1 MVIHVL
7 LALPRNLMAQGIES
21 YLRQQPSIQ
30 LSIAATDEPDAMPV
44 TQGESIDVVLLALD
58 SFQSV
63 SLQRV
68 SGWRHRLHQ
77 ARVVVLGQFRQP
89 TDVIGTLDAGA
100 TACLSV
106 DGRLSDVLQAIEAA
120 PLDRH
125 HFCQSVSRLM
135 LQGVRQRQQGS
146 RDPHGLGLRE
156 EEVLRLIADGF
167 SSKQIARQ
175 LDIAP
180 STVDVHRRNIMRK
193 VGLHKVADL
202 TRFAIRH
209 HMVSL

>member
-1 MVIHVL
+1 MVIRVL
-7 LALPRNLMAQGIES
+7 LALPRNLMAQGIEG
-21 YLRQQPSIQ
+21 YLRQQPSLQ
-30 LSIAATDEPDAMPV
+30 VSIASGGYDQQRHTPADA
-44 TQGESIDVVLLALD
+44 IDVVLIAVD
-58 SFQSV
+58 AFQAA
-63 SLQRV
+63 SLQAV
-68 SGWRHRLHQ
+68 SVWRARLHN
-77 ARVVVLGQFRQP
+77 ARVVVLGQFRQAC
-89 TDVIGTLDAGA
+89 DVIATLDAGA

-106 DGRLSDVLQAIEAA
+106 EGRLSDVLEAIESA
-120 PLDRH
+120 PQDRH

-135 LQGVRQRQQGS
+135 LQGVRQRQQRRS
-146 RDPHGLGLRE
+146 EEHGLGMRE
-156 EEVLRLIADGF
+156 EEVLRLIADGY

-209 HMVSL
+209 HMVSI

>member
-1 MVIHVL
+1 MVIRVL
-7 LALPRNLMAQGIES
+7 MALPRNLLAQGIEG
-21 YLRQQPSIQ
+21 YLRQQPSVQ
-30 LSIAATDEPDAMPV
+30 LSVASDGGGQPLHPCADA
-44 TQGESIDVVLLALD
+44 IDVVLIAVDAFQPTAL
-58 SFQSV
+58 QSV
-63 SLQRV
+63 A
-68 SGWRHRLHQ
+68 GWRARLRN
-77 ARVVVLGQFRQP
+77 ARVVVLGQFRQAC
-89 TDVIGTLDAGA
+89 DVIATLDAGA

-106 DGRLSDVLQAIEAA
+106 DGRLSDVLEAIESA

-135 LQGVRQRQQGS
+135 LQGARQRFQRRS
-146 RDPHGLGLRE
+146 EEHGLGMRE